1 MVSYDLR
8 YRHLKLFS
16 PGMRTKARPSI
27 DEIAQL
33 SGCSKATVDRVLH
46 GRAGVHPR
54 TRDKVNQAL
63 AQLEAEYDLRTVS
76 TFQGSSASHSSRRIG
91 FIIQAGQAFTESFLA
106 TLEKQQS
113 SERAVELRGLG
124 AASDEAVIEAIR
136 DWASGFD
143 GLAIV
148 CKNIPPIIDGLKRLR
163 QRGVRVMAMVS
174 DIESSARSAYLGIDN
189 RAAGNVAA
197 YLMGRHLAGRSR
209 AQVAV
214 VVGSFSYRCHED
226 REIGFRSIMRQQFE
240 SVEVLEVIKGE
251 DSDEATYDAAR
262 KLLQVA
268 PNIAGVY
275 NVAGGNRGLAKAVD
289 ELQLPYRPVYITHE
303 LNRVTEPLLRAG
315 RIDYLI
321 VQDLEEMF
329 RRATQFMR
337 EIPADDRGT
346 HALEHVRFHL
356 LTQFNIS

>member
-1 MVSYDLR
+1 
-8 YRHLKLFS
+8 
-16 PGMRTKARPSI
+16 MRTRARPSI
-27 DEIAQL
+27 EEIAKL

-63 AQLEAEYDLRTVS
+63 AQLETEYEIRTVQPFGAS
-76 TFQGSSASHSSRRIG
+76 SVSGSARRIG
-91 FIIQAGQAFTESFLA
+91 FIIQAGQAFTESFLR

-113 SERAVELRGLG
+113 SERAVELAGLG
-124 AASDEAVIEAIR
+124 VASDEAVIEAIIG
-136 DWASGFD
+136 WASGFD

-148 CKNIPPIIDGLKRLR
+148 CKNMASIIDELKRLR
-163 QRGVRVMAMVS
+163 QTGVRVMALVS
-174 DIESSARSAYLGIDN
+174 DIASSARSAYLGIDN

-197 YLMGRHLAGRSR
+197 YLMGRHLDGRSG

-251 DSDEATYDAAR
+251 DSDEATYEAAR
-262 KLLQVA
+262 KLFGA
-268 PNIAGVY
+268 TPNIAGVY
-275 NVAGGNRGLAKAVD
+275 NVAGGNRGLAQAAG
-289 ELQLPYRPVYITHE
+289 ELQNAYRPVYITHE
-303 LNRVTEPLLRAG
+303 LNRVTEPLLRTQQ
-315 RIDYLI
+315 IDYLI
-321 VQDLEEMF
+321 VQDLDEMV

-337 EIPADDRGT
+337 EIPADDRGV
-346 HALEHVRFHL
+346 HALEHVRFNL
-356 LTQFNIS
+356 LTQFNIG